1 MARFRVF
8 GAFLIAVVTMALL
21 GSIASTQFVLAGLSA
36 VGADIGLA
44 DRIGMT
50 AFDIAGFGPAYGAIV
65 ALGFVIA
72 FPAATLANR
81 LLPLPRALVF
91 AVAGAACLGLTLF
104 LMEQVFFGMPVI
116 AGARS
121 VAGVAVQIVA
131 GALCGWLFA
140 AMTRRRS
147 GRRP

>member
-8 GAFLIAVVTMALL
+8 GAFLTAVAAMALL

-36 VGADIGLA
+36 VGADIGLS
-44 DRIGMT
+44 DRVSMT
-50 AFDIAGFGPAYGAIV
+50 AFDIAGFAPAYGAIV

-72 FPAATLANR
+72 FPAATLASR
-81 LLPLPRALVF
+81 LVALPRALVF

-104 LMEQVFFGMPVI
+104 LMEQVFFGLPVI

-121 VAGVAVQIVA
+121 IAGVAVQVVA

-140 AMTRRRS
+140 AMTRRRT
-147 GRRP
+147 GRRS